1 MLRVITFATPD
12 YSNAARVLRHAA
24 FRALGAGRF
33 REYAP
38 ADVDEWLLSRGLSPG
53 DRGHGWWAW
62 KAHVIRRELDE
73 AADGERVLY
82 LDAGCAPEPPP
93 DGGDLRPLADVHLFA
108 LSGGDYPVGEWTSPR
123 CLAGMGAPPELLAR
137 QQLNAAGQLYVA
149 GPAARAFAAE
159 YERLCGVHD
168 LVADEPG
175 FARHRH
181 DQSVLSLLAYRGSA
195 AWRVAIDSDFTQYAG
210 DARSAAGLRVDH
222 HRRRFPGMPRIA
234 VITAT
239 RGGRHL
245 RETLSAVQR
254 QTLPGLEHWVASD
267 GDECSARVD
276 EACAEHAHGP
286 VPIARLRLPV
296 RTGADGWNGHR
307 VYGALPWLAVECS
320 HVAWL
325 DDDNVPLPTHFER
338 LARGLAASPGAR
350 WAHSLR
356 AIVDED
362 GRYVC
367 VDGCESLGGISH
379 CVTGP
384 GDYLVDT
391 NCYLVERELAVEL
404 SAVWASPFRGPWE
417 PDREL
422 CKALLAA
429 APHAV
434 VRAASLKY
442 RLGGSSRSVRE
453 SFFVEGNA
461 RMAWRPERRD
471 AYLFHFS
478 PDATAAW
485 LAKRDLPTDAVALD
499 EWQPSLWR
507 GLAGDFNFLN
517 GYTNYPN
524 VPHGSLCLVALCHP
538 GELPLEFFAERPDLV
553 RVAYTLESPNVR
565 HAAQWR
571 ADFLN
576 KHFDVCLTYW
586 APLLANPAVRTVN
599 TPHNTHHLDA
609 GTGLARD
616 PHAPGRAR
624 GVVAVAECR
633 DLGGSYEIDGVRLTC
648 LDPLR
653 REYVAGLCAA
663 GVPVTAHGLGWDAFA
678 ASGVA
683 PGLVVGGATHRSR
696 DPRPSVDILAG
707 FEWAL
712 IVENCDAEGYCSEK
726 LYDALLAGTVPLYHG
741 SPPAWVPRGAF
752 VDLRTTPLAVV
763 AGIVSSPEA
772 LAGYRAELLA
782 CRDRVLDAVG
792 TAAFA
797 RCAREAIELMD
808 AARGAGDK
816 ARDGAALANGD
827 GQ

>member
-12 YSNAARVLRHAA
+12 FGNAARVLRHAA
-24 FRALGAGRF
+24 FRSLGAGRF
-33 REYAP
+33 REYTP

-82 LDAGCAPEPPP
+82 LDATCVPDPPP
-93 DGGDLRPLADVHLFA
+93 DDGVLQPLADVHLFA
-108 LSGGDYPVGEWTSPR
+108 LAGGEYPVGEWTSPR
-123 CLAGMGAPPELLAR
+123 CLAGLSAPPGVLAR

-149 GPAARAFAAE
+149 GPGARAFAAE

-175 FARHRH
+175 FANHRH
-181 DQSVLSLLAYRGSA
+181 DQSVLSVLAYRGSPD
-195 AWRVAIDSDFTQYAG
+195 WRVAIDSDFTQYAG
-210 DARSAAGLRVDH
+210 AARTRAGLRADH
-222 HRRRFPGMPRIA
+222 HRKRYPGMPRLA

-239 RGGRHL
+239 RGGKHL
-245 RETLSAVQR
+245 RETLAAVQR
-254 QTLPGLEHWVASD
+254 QTLPGLSHWVVSD
-267 GDECSARVD
+267 GPDAEARVD
-276 EACAEHAHGP
+276 EACADFEQGP
-286 VPIARLRLPV
+286 VPIVRLRLPA

-307 VYGALPWLAVECS
+307 VYGATPWLAVES
-320 HVAWL
+320 THVAWL
-325 DDDNVPLPTHFER
+325 DDDNVPLPTHYER
-338 LARGLAASPGAR
+338 LVRALAASPGAR

-356 AIVDED
+356 AIMDED
-362 GRYVC
+362 GRHVC

-391 NCYLVERELAVEL
+391 NCYLVERDLAVEMSPL
-404 SAVWASPFRGPWE
+404 WASPFRGPWE

-429 APHAV
+429 APHVV
-434 VRAASLKY
+434 VRAAGIKY

-485 LAKRDLPTDAVALD
+485 LAKRDAPTDSVALD

-507 GLAGDFNFLN
+507 GLAGEYNFLN
-517 GYTNYPN
+517 GFTNYPN
-524 VPHGSLCLVALCHP
+524 LPHGALCLTALCHP
-538 GELPLEFFAERPDLV
+538 GDLPLEFFAERPDLK
-553 RVAYTLESPNVR
+553 RVVYTLESPNIR
-565 HAAQWR
+565 HSAQWS
-571 ADFLN
+571 AGFLK

-586 APLLANPAVRTVN
+586 KPLLADPSVRTVP
-599 TPHNTHHLDA
+599 TPHNTHHLS
-609 GTGLARD
+609 LPSRLPRD
-616 PHAPGRAR
+616 PGPDRAC
-624 GVVAVAECR
+624 GVVVVAECR
-633 DLGGSYEIDGVRLTC
+633 DLRGSYEIDGVRLTC

-653 REYVAGLCAA
+653 REYVAALCAA
-663 GVPVTAHGLGWDAFA
+663 GVPVTAHGVGWDAFG
-678 ASGVA
+678 ASGAA
-683 PGLVVGGATHRSR
+683 PGLVVAGSVHRSR
-696 DPRPSVDILAG
+696 DPRPSVEILAG
-707 FEWAL
+707 FDWVL
-712 IVENCDAEGYCSEK
+712 IVENCDADGYCSEK
-726 LYDALLAGTVPLYHG
+726 LYDAFIAGTVPLYHG

-752 VDLRTTPLAVV
+752 VDLRTTSIEVV
-763 AGIVSSPEA
+763 ASIVSSPEA
-772 LAGYRAELLA
+772 LAGYRAELLG
-782 CRDRVLDAVG
+782 CRDQVLEAVG

-797 RCAREAIELMD
+797 RCASEAIELMD
-808 AARGAGDK
+808 RGGDK
-816 ARDGAALANGD
+816 SDAAGR
-827 GQ
+827 